1 MNLSTNV
8 HFLVEAQTQ
17 FRILH
22 WQTKGYSRHKAFGE
36 IYDSMDE
43 NIDSFVEIAMG
54 KYNRF
59 TLGEAEKTIK
69 LQNINELDL
78 TSFLKTLKNN
88 LIGITK
94 DLSQEKDTDLL
105 NIKDEILGDVNKLSY
120 LLTLE

>member
-1 MNLSTNV
+1 
-8 HFLVEAQTQ
+8 
-17 FRILH
+17 
-22 WQTKGYSRHKAFGE
+22 
-36 IYDSMDE
+36 MDE